1 MLGTSWIDCIH
12 SKHKIYCPLNKSV
25 ISKKKNVIA
34 KKVDL
39 FNYRIFENYLKKINP
54 DHIIHTAAFTNVD
67 SCEKQKIKANKINY
81 KLTKNIANLCKK
93 YSIKLIYIST
103 DHLFSGKK
111 KFCKESDKTNPIN
124 QYALTKRNG
133 EKEILK
139 SKKNL
144 ILRTNFFGKSLNN
157 KVSFSD
163 FVIKNLKNKN
173 FITLFD
179 DVYITPLEI
188 NNFIKIAEVLIKKN
202 KSGIYNI
209 SSNERISKYNLG
221 LKIAKLLDLDEKYIL
236 RGSIENANLFSKR
249 PKDMSLCNKKLREL
263 IDKNKLSIN
272 FQLNLIMKT
281 YRKKKQKKIKE
292 IIPYGKHY
300 IDKKDISEV
309 VKTLQSSN
317 LTQGP
322 KIEELEKKICTHVGC
337 KYAVAVS
344 SATAGLHLATL
355 ALGIKKG
362 DKIITSPITFVSTA
376 SIGYY
381 SGADPVFSDIDPKTV
396 NLSAEILDKTLNS
409 IRNNK
414 FIIPVHF
421 GGLPCDM
428 KRIKKIGDKTNSVII
443 EDAAHAL
450 GSKYSDGSMV
460 GNCKYSD
467 ATVFSL
473 HPVKIIAAGEGGIIT
488 TNNLITYKKLLKFR
502 SHGIIKEEGL
512 YKSKNAKTGK
522 FINPWYYEIQELG
535 FHYRLTDIQ
544 SSLAISQLRKINLF
558 VKKRNLIAKKYDR
571 YFAGHKII
579 KKAQIINNNELSSY
593 HLYLIRIDFN
603 KLKISRAKFFSQLK
617 KKNIL
622 SQVHY
627 IPVPMH
633 YFYEKKGYNMK
644 NLPNS
649 YKYYNETLSLPIY
662 YSLKNSEQKYVVE
675 TILEMVRKSE

>member
-1 MLGTSWIDCIH
+1 MLGTSWIDYIH
-12 SKHKIYCPLNKSV
+12 SKHKIYCPLNNSV
-25 ISKKKNVIA
+25 ISKKENVIA
-34 KKVDL
+34 KKVNL
-39 FNYRIFENYLKKINP
+39 FNYKIFEKYLKQINP
-54 DHIIHTAAFTNVD
+54 DHIIHTAALTNVD
-67 SCEKQKIKANKINY
+67 SCEKQKIKAKKINY
-81 KLTKNIANLCKK
+81 QLTKNIANLCKK

-111 KFCKESDKTNPIN
+111 IFCKESDKTDPVN

-157 KVSFSD
+157 KESFSD
-163 FVIKNLKNKN
+163 FVIKNLKKKF

-188 NNFIKIAEVLIKKN
+188 NNFIQIAEVLIEKN

-249 PKDMSLCNKKLREL
+249 PKDMSLSNKKLRKL
-263 IDKNKLSIN
+263 IDKNKLGIN

-281 YRKKKQKKIKE
+281 YSKKKQKKVKQ

-322 KIEELEKKICTHVGC
+322 KIEELEKKICAYVGS

-344 SATAGLHLATL
+344 SATAGLHLSTL

-362 DKIITSPITFVSTA
+362 DNIITSPITFVSTA
-376 SIGYY
+376 SIGIY
-381 SGADPVFSDIDPKTV
+381 SGANPVFSDIDPNTV
-396 NLSAEILDKTLNS
+396 NLSPEILDKKLNS
-409 IRNNK
+409 IRTKK

-428 KRIKKIGDKTNSVII
+428 KEIKKIGDKTNSIII

-450 GSKYSDGSMV
+450 GSKYSDGSFV

-488 TNNLITYKKLLKFR
+488 TNSLKTYKKLLRLR
-502 SHGIIKEEGL
+502 SHGIIKEESF
-512 YKSKNAKTGK
+512 YKSKNSKTGK
-522 FINPWYYEIQELG
+522 LINPWYYEVQELG

-544 SSLAISQLRKINLF
+544 SSLAISQLSKINLF
-558 VKKRNLIAKKYDR
+558 VKKRNLLAKKYDR
-571 YFAGHKII
+571 YFYNHKII
-579 KKAQIINNNELSSY
+579 KKAQIIRSNEFSSY

-603 KLKISRAKFFSQLK
+603 KLKISRAQFFIQLK
-617 KKNIL
+617 KKNII

-633 YFYEKKGYNMK
+633 YFYEKKGYNMN

-649 YKYYNETLSLPIY
+649 YQYYNETLSLPLY
-662 YSLKNSEQKYVVE
+662 YSLKNSEQKYVIE
-675 TILEMVRKSE
+675 TILDLVKKNE

>member
-1 MLGTSWIDCIH
+1 MLGTSWVDNIRN
-12 SKHKIYCPLNKSV
+12 KYKIYCPLNNSV
-25 ISKKKNVIA
+25 ILKKKNLIA
-34 KKVDL
+34 KKVNL
-39 FNYRIFENYLKKINP
+39 LNIKILEKYLTEINP
-54 DHIIHTAAFTNVD
+54 DYIIHAAAFTNVD
-67 SCEKQKIKANKINY
+67 NCEKQKVKAKKINHQ
-81 KLTKNIANLCKK
+81 LTKNIANLCKK
-93 YSIKLIYIST
+93 KSIKLIYIST

-111 KFCKESDKTNPIN
+111 KFSIEKDKTNPIN
-124 QYALTKRNG
+124 QYAITKRNG
-133 EKEILK
+133 EREVFK

-144 ILRTNFFGKSLNN
+144 ILRTNFFGKSLSN
-157 KVSFSD
+157 KESFSD
-163 FVIKNLKNKN
+163 FIINNLKKKN

-188 NNFIKIAEVLIKKN
+188 NNFINVAQVLIERN

-221 LKIAKLLDLDEKYIL
+221 LKIAKLLDLDTRYIL
-236 RGSIENANLFSKR
+236 RGSIEKAKLFSKR
-249 PKDMSLCNKKLREL
+249 PKDMSLSNKKLRNE
-263 IDKNKLSIN
+263 INKNKLSIN
-272 FQLNLIMKT
+272 YQLNLVKKT
-281 YRKKKQKKIKE
+281 YKKKQKKIKE
-292 IIPYGKHY
+292 VIPYGKHY
-300 IDKKDISEV
+300 IDEKDISEV
-309 VKTLQSSN
+309 IKTLKSSN

-322 KIEELEKKICTHVGC
+322 KIEELEKKICAYVGC

-362 DKIITSPITFVSTA
+362 DKIVTSPITFVSTA
-376 SIGYY
+376 SVGSY
-381 SGADPVFSDIDPKTV
+381 SGADPVFSDIDAKTV
-396 NLSAEILDKTLNS
+396 NLSAEILDKTLNLT
-409 IRNNK
+409 RNNK

-428 KRIKKIGDKTNSVII
+428 KEIKKIGDKTNSIII

-488 TNNLITYKKLLKFR
+488 TNNLRTYNKLLKFR

-522 FINPWYYEIQELG
+522 LINPWYYEIQELG

-558 VKKRNLIAKKYDR
+558 VKKRNLLAKKYDK
-571 YFAGHKII
+571 YFADHKII
-579 KKAQIINNNELSSY
+579 KKAQIIKNNELSSY

-603 KLKISRAKFFSQLK
+603 KLKISRAKFFNQLK
-617 KKNIL
+617 RKNIL

-649 YKYYNETLSLPIY
+649 YQYYNETLSLPLY
-662 YSLKNSEQKYVVE
+662 YSLKNSEQKYVIE
-675 TILEMVRKSE
+675 TILDLVRKNE